1 MTCAYFFNEYDAF
14 YYVTHALILHIVLIT
29 IFLSPKIAIHPCK
42 ILITL
47 AAVEFLGQY
56 FTSLNF
62 WWKIDVLTIYWF
74 VWQLISLMLEW
85 ICLGLLPPIL
95 IIEQGSFC
103 VTMALMAWMWHF
115 TFLRYMPLTLS
126 VLWFWIFSVID
137 M

>member
-1 MTCAYFFNEYDAF
+1 
-14 YYVTHALILHIVLIT
+14 VIHGLILQIVLIV
-29 IFLSPKIAIHPCK
+29 IYFFPKITIHIRK

-47 AAVEFLGQY
+47 LAVEFLAQY

-74 VWQLISLMLEW
+74 VWQLISLVLEW

-103 VTMALMAWMWHF
+103 VIMALLAWMWYF
-115 TFLRYMPLTLS
+115 AFVRYIPLTLS
-126 VLWFWIFSVID
+126 LLWFWIFSVID

>member
-1 MTCAYFFNEYDAF
+1 VIHGLTLQIVLSIIYFFPK
-14 YYVTHALILHIVLIT
+14 IT
-29 IFLSPKIAIHPCK
+29 IHIRK

-47 AAVEFLGQY
+47 LAVEFLAQY

-74 VWQLISLMLEW
+74 VWQLISLVLEW
-85 ICLGLLPPIL
+85 ICLGLLPPNL

-103 VTMALMAWMWHF
+103 VIMALLAWMWHF
-115 TFLRYMPLTLS
+115 AFVRYIPLTLS
-126 VLWFWIFSVID
+126 LLWFWIFSVID

>member
-1 MTCAYFFNEYDAF
+1 
-14 YYVTHALILHIVLIT
+14 VIHGLILQIVLIV
-29 IFLSPKIAIHPCK
+29 IYFFPKITIHIRK

-47 AAVEFLGQY
+47 LAVEFLAQY

-85 ICLGLLPPIL
+85 ICLVLLPPIL

-103 VTMALMAWMWHF
+103 VSMALLAWMWYF
-115 TFLRYMPLTLS
+115 AFVRYIPLTLS
-126 VLWFWIFSVID
+126 LLWFWIFSVID